1 MTKTT
6 RVSNMLN
13 GNYDVDYTGLS
24 TDFNDPY
31 AMLSVMMTGQSYNFG
46 KWSNRQYDQYLNDS
60 NKELN
65 NTKRLDYF
73 LKATQVMNDEQ
84 PLTPLYHDGQAW
96 MVRNSVHNLG
106 FTSSSFNFRDTYVTR

>member
-1 MTKTT
+1 MIQT
-6 RVSNMLN
+6 R
-13 GNYDVDYTGLS
+13 
-24 TDFNDPY
+24 
-31 AMLSVMMTGQSYNFG
+31 
-46 KWSNRQYDQYLNDS
+46 
-60 NKELN
+60 N